1 MTDLMT
7 KPSTLVPP
15 LQSGDRLT
23 RAEFERRFDAT
34 PRLAKAELIRGVTY
48 VAQPVSH
55 DFHGRPHTTLA
66 AWLGYYVD
74 ATPGL
79 DQGTESSVRLVGD
92 NEPQPDC
99 FLRIPFERGG
109 RSRVGVDGYLEG
121 APELIAEVAASSASY
136 DLHDKLEVYRDNGVR
151 EYVVWRV
158 LDREVDWFEL
168 REGRYE
174 RLAADPDGLVRSR
187 VFPGLW
193 LDVAALLRGDRL
205 TLRKVVTDGTTTT
218 EHTTFAAR
226 VAPLA

>member
-48 VAQPVSH
+48 VAQPVNH
-55 DFHGRPHTTLA
+55 GFHGGPHALLSG
-66 AWLGYYVD
+66 WIYCYVER
-74 ATPGL
+74 TPGL
-79 DQGTESSVRLVGD
+79 DHGTESSVRLVGD

-99 FLRIPFERGG
+99 LLRIPFERGG

-136 DLHDKLEVYRDNGVR
+136 DLHDKLEVYRDNGVQ

-174 RLAADPDGLVRSR
+174 RLVPDPDGLVRSR

-193 LDVAALLRGDRL
+193 LDVAALLRADLVALRAAIDRGVLEPAHAAFVRRL
-205 TLRKVVTDGTTTT
+205 T
-218 EHTTFAAR
+218 AS
-226 VAPLA
+226 